1 MYAEHDVIQ
10 VGGSA
15 SHPSNVVI
23 AWQLPFPI
31 SLSCLQGSTFG
42 PLLGKGADDFGGDV
56 EEEYG
61 RDEGE

>member
-1 MYAEHDVIQ
+1 MQSMTLYRLAEARYILRTWKSR
-10 VGGSA
+10 G
-15 SHPSNVVI
+15 NF
-23 AWQLPFPI
+23 PFPT
-31 SLSCLQGSTFG
+31 SLSCLQGITFS